1 MCEFKIIRKNDNS
14 QILEDIVILSYN
26 ENNNLVLKDVIGMGK
41 TLESALILN
50 VNTMNQKCIILE
62 NPLIKD
68 FISLINNLSENK
80 SSKSEI
86 DEIINK
92 LETIKSDLK
101 S

>member
-26 ENNNLVLKDVIGMGK
+26 ENNELVLKDVIGMGER
-41 TLESALILN
+41 LESALILN
-50 VNTMNQKCIILE
+50 VNTMNQNCTILE

-68 FISLINNLSENK
+68 FIGLINNLSEKKSNK
-80 SSKSEI
+80 YEI
-86 DEIINK
+86 DNIINK
-92 LETIKSDLK
+92 LENIKSELK

>member
-1 MCEFKIIRKNDNS
+1 MCEFKIIRKKDGS
-14 QILEDIVILSYN
+14 QILEDIVMLSYN
-26 ENNNLVLKDVIGMGK
+26 ENNELVLKDVIGMGE
-41 TLESALILN
+41 TLDSALIFN
-50 VNTMNQKCIILE
+50 INTMNQKCIILE

>member
-1 MCEFKIIRKNDNS
+1 MCEFKIIRKKDGS
-14 QILEDIVILSYN
+14 QILEDIVMLSYN

>member
-1 MCEFKIIRKNDNS
+1 MCEFKIIRKKDGS
-14 QILEDIVILSYN
+14 QILEDIVMLSYN

-50 VNTMNQKCIILE
+50 VNTMNQQCIILE

-80 SSKSEI
+80 SSKSEL

-92 LETIKSDLK
+92 LETLK
-101 S
+101 SELKS